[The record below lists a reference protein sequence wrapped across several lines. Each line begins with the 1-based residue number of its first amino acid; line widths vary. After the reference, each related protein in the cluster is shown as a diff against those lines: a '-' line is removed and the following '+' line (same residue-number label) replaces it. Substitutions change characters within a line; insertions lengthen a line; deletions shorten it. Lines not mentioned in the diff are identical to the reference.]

1 MEFQGRYRGQ
11 INGTLPVGWKTLKSE
26 FCETIKVYF
35 PNIVE
40 RKMDQLILLIIG
52 KQ

>member
-1 MEFQGRYRGQ
+1 MEFHGRFWGQ
-11 INGTLPVGWKTLKSE
+11 TIRIFPVDCSKLKAE

-35 PNIVE
+35 SNRVE
-40 RKMDQLILLIIG
+40 RKTDQLILLIIG